1 MTPVTSFERSIR
13 TRLLAMRSGLA
24 ERDRAAAG
32 TAECTERE
40 VEEIEATL
48 ARLAGGTF
56 GVCEDCGR
64 ALGRQ
69 RLLAEPTARLCMPCQ
84 RRPHRTG

>member
-1 MTPVTSFERSIR
+1 
-13 TRLLAMRSGLA
+13 
-24 ERDRAAAG
+24 
-32 TAECTERE
+32 
-40 VEEIEATL
+40 
-48 ARLAGGTF
+48 
-56 GVCEDCGR
+56 VCEDCGR